1 MKGRKVDESISVRTI
16 FFFFNKVVREV
27 IHGEVTCEL
36 RWGSQPCDHLGKCPE
51 QECILEKDEGLGWR
65 PQRDLGE
72 ITEEVREAAK
82 RPGPGEL
89 CFAWWEM

>member
-1 MKGRKVDESISVRTI
+1 M
-16 FFFFNKVVREV
+16 VREV
-27 IHGEVTCEL
+27 IHGKVTCEL
-36 RWGSQPCDHLGKCPE
+36 RWESQPCDHLGKCPE